1 MDQDNP
7 EVARVLSRI
16 HVWPH
21 DLAVSI
27 QPTELDV
34 WGDAADELIATTSVV
49 HKVPLFT
56 SDRRIRGSRL
66 VPLA

>member
-27 QPTELDV
+27 QPTELDF
-34 WGDAADELIATTSVV
+34 WGDVADELIAATSGI
-49 HKVPLFT
+49 HKVPLVAR
-56 SDRRIRGSRL
+56 DRLIRSSRL